1 MILETKDLTKTYS
14 RQGIEFDAVNGV
26 DFSMDAGEIAI
37 LTGPSGCG
45 KSTFF
50 HLITGITN
58 PTRGKVFL
66 EGKEVTDLSSG
77 EWASVRAE
85 KISYILQGDS
95 LLPNF
100 TILENI
106 CLPHRLAGLRKD
118 LESSAMALLEEF
130 GLQKMTQDYP
140 ANLSGGEKRRVA
152 IARAFVHDPLLVV
165 ADEPTSDLDEENTA
179 LILDFFEKQRLQ
191 GKAIL
196 ISTHDRSC
204 LRDGVTH
211 YVMKKGIIE
220 RNENNGFRENQRN

>member
-130 GLQKMTQDYP
+130 GLQKMAQEYP

-152 IARAFVHDPLLVV
+152 IARAFVHDPLVVV
-165 ADEPTSDLDEENTA
+165 ADEPTSDLDEENTE
-179 LILDFFEKQRLQ
+179 LILDFFEKQRTQ

-220 RNENNGFRENQRN
+220 RNESNGFRENQRN